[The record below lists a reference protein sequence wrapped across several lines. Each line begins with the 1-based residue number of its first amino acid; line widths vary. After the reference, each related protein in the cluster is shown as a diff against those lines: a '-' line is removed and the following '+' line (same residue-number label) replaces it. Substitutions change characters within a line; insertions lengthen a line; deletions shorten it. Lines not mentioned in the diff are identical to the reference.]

1 MSGWELQ
8 LILMILKY
16 LGVVGACATFL
27 SSFGLGWEK
36 IGSKKRNEIEVK
48 TEEPL
53 SRVATAT

>member
-1 MSGWELQ
+1 
-8 LILMILKY
+8 MILKY
-16 LGVVGACATFL
+16 LGVAGACATFL